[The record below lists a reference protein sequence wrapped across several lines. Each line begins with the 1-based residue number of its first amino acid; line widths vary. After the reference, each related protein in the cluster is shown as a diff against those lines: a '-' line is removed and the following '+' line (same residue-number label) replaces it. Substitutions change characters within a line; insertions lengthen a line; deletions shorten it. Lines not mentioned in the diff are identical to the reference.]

1 MNPAPSKGA
10 GFNRRRCGVKKVTKR
25 IKVVAAA
32 FDKTKTYNLKEAIAI
47 LKKTP
52 KLKFDETV
60 EVAARLVV
68 DPKQAQS
75 ASIRGTVALPHGTGK
90 KVKVVVF
97 CKGEEERK
105 AKDAGADFV
114 GAEDLV
120 AKIQGGWADFD
131 VAIAT
136 PDMMKDIAKLGKILG
151 PRGLM
156 PNPKSGTVTQDT
168 AKTIKEVKAGKIEFK
183 MDKQTGIHAPLG
195 KLSFTEEAL
204 YANAFVLIDAIMS
217 SNPSGPKGQHVKTL
231 YLSTTMGP
239 GVKLDMAELK
249 KG

>member
-1 MNPAPSKGA
+1 MNT
-10 GFNRRRCGVKKVTKR
+10 TKR
-25 IKVVAAA
+25 QKTVTPMV
-32 FDKTKTYNLKEAIAI
+32 DKTKLYSLKDAIAI

-60 EVAARLVV
+60 EIAVKLTV
-68 DPKQAQS
+68 DPKQSQS
-75 ASIRGTVALPHGTGK
+75 SSIRGTVSLPHGTGR
-90 KVKVVVF
+90 KVRVAVF
-97 CKGEEERK
+97 CKGEEERR

-114 GAEDLV
+114 GAEELV
-120 AKIQGGWADFD
+120 AKVQGGWSDFD

-136 PDMMKDIAKLGKILG
+136 PDMMREMAKLGKVLG

-168 AKTIKEVKAGKIEFK
+168 AKTVKEVKAGKIEFK
-183 MDKQTGIHAPLG
+183 MDKQAGIHAPLG

-204 YANAFVLIDAIMS
+204 YQNAKLLIESIMS
-217 SNPSGPKGQHVKTL
+217 TTPQGGSPVWQNVKTL
-231 YLSTTMGP
+231 FLSTTMGP
-239 GVKLDMAELK
+239 GIRLDLSEFK